1 MLSTMPMPPTR
12 PMPSR
17 SSGTKARDTP
27 IFWIW
32 VGVFPTSSSPALST
46 GTWLPAMSLL
56 GWGG

>member
-1 MLSTMPMPPTR
+1 MLSTMSMLATR

-17 SSGTKARDTP
+17 SSGTKARETP

-46 GTWLPAMSLL
+46 GTWSPAISEL